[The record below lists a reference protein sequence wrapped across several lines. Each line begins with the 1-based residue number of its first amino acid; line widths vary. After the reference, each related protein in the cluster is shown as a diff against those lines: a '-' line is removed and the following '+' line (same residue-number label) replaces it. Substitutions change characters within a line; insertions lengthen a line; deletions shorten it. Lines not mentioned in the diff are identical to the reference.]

1 MEVLERTYKV
11 TDFLQKEDFE
21 ENFIYE
27 LLNGTIVK
35 RSAPNPLH
43 QIVLLNLVRVF
54 DNFIQRN
61 KQGVLLIAPIDVI
74 LDEGNLV
81 VPDLI
86 FVQESRKNI
95 ITEKGIEGIPDLVV
109 EILSPSTARY
119 DRGEKM
125 KLYKKHQVPEYWI
138 IEPKMQV
145 VEIYTYQN
153 GDYDLQEYA
162 MEKGLV
168 KSKVLRD
175 LQFDVEQIFKV

>member
-109 EILSPSTARY
+109 EI
-119 DRGEKM
+119 
-125 KLYKKHQVPEYWI
+125 
-138 IEPKMQV
+138 
-145 VEIYTYQN
+145 
-153 GDYDLQEYA
+153 
-162 MEKGLV
+162 
-168 KSKVLRD
+168 
-175 LQFDVEQIFKV
+175 